1 MGILYKHTD
10 YETGWIENG
19 WIEVK
24 SISTYAWINEFRCRV
39 SNNLI
44 EEESLFIERKNF
56 KHRGNE
62 TDELHCY
69 NRSSTPDKYKEIW
82 EEWDCEKSL
91 AIDRVKNTL
100 VRFNIKINEI
110 INLEKE

>member
-1 MGILYKHTD
+1 MKQITYNETD
-10 YETGWIENG
+10 FETGWNECG

-24 SISTYAWINEFRCRV
+24 SVSTYAFIDRFRCKG
-39 SNNLI
+39 SNEPL

-69 NRSSTPDKYKEIW
+69 NRANTPSKYMNIW
-82 EEWDCEKSL
+82 KEWDESKL
-91 AIDRVKNTL
+91 DVIQR
-100 VRFNIKINEI
+100 IKGLMRHY
-110 INLEKE
+110 NLDVDSITV